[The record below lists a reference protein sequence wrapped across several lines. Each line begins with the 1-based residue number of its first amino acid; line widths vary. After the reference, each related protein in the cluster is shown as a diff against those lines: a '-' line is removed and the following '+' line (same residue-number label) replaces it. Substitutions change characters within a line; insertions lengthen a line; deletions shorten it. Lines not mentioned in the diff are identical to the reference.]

1 MSTYDQQFEK
11 ITFRQVLEM
20 LATEG
25 LDSSNGALTFLL
37 NSAMHLER
45 QRHLNAEP
53 YERNE
58 ERNGHANGFKPK
70 TVKSRLGELNLAVPQ
85 VRDSSFYPHSIEKGM
100 RSERALRL
108 ALAEMYVQ
116 GVSTR
121 KVTDIVEKMCGFD
134 VSSSQV
140 SLVAKEL
147 DEYLERWRNRP
158 LAGFKYVYLDA
169 RYEKVRNAGIVIDCA
184 VLIAAGVNLLGKRE
198 ILGASVSLSE
208 AEVHWRSFLK
218 SLQERGLHA
227 IELFISDDHPGLKAA
242 RQAVF
247 PSVPWQRCQ
256 FHLQQNAQKYI
267 PKKDM
272 KQQVAADI
280 RAVFNAPDR
289 TEADRLLNKAIALY
303 EKTAPALSKW
313 MEENLAEGLVI
324 FSFPAQHRT
333 KIRTIN
339 IVERLNREIRRR
351 TSVATLFPNEAS
363 CLRLITAVIMEIS
376 EEWLIERNIYLPI
389 L

>member
-1 MSTYDQQFEK
+1 MSTYQQFEK
-11 ITFRQVLEM
+11 ITFKQVLEM

-25 LDSSNGALTFLL
+25 LDASNNALTFLL
-37 NSAMHLER
+37 NSAMSLER

-53 YERNE
+53 YERCD
-58 ERNGHANGFKPK
+58 ERSGQANGFKPK
-70 TVKSRLGELNLAVPQ
+70 TIKSRLGELSLAIPQ
-85 VRDSSFYPHSIEKGM
+85 VRDSSFYPQSIEKGM

-140 SLVAKEL
+140 SNLAKEL
-147 DEYLERWRNRP
+147 DESLEAWRNRP
-158 LAGFKYVYLDA
+158 LGRFKYVYLDA
-169 RYEKVRNAGIVIDCA
+169 RYEKVRSAGIVIDCA
-184 VLIAAGVNLLGKRE
+184 VLIAAGVNPFGRRE

-208 AEVHWRSFLK
+208 AEIHWRNFLK
-218 SLQERGLHA
+218 QLQERGLHGM
-227 IELFISDDHPGLKAA
+227 ELFISDDHPGLKAA
-242 RQAVF
+242 RQAIF

-256 FHLQQNAQKYI
+256 FHLQQNAQRYV

-272 KQQVAADI
+272 KEQVAADI

-289 TEADRLLNKAIALY
+289 IEADRLLRKVIANY
-303 EKTAPALSKW
+303 DKSAPSLAKW
-313 MEENLAEGLVI
+313 MDENLAEGLVV
-324 FSFPAQHRT
+324 FSFPSQHRL
-333 KIRTIN
+333 KIRTVN

-363 CLRLITAVIMEIS
+363 CLRLISAVIMEIS
-376 EEWLIERNIYLPI
+376 EEWLIERNIYLPV